1 MTENGKIT
9 NRDRLGFIRGKIG
22 SDRNWAIRAL
32 VVIYGN
38 QTNDEKNQGVAIH
51 NNRIGFSSLDS
62 KILTEL
68 ANFYLSRNF
77 LTDKQMQI
85 VFSRIRKYA
94 SQILHL
100 SDLEKLDPMI
110 EKEFQINPKP
120 KKGSK
125 SEQPAQI

>member
-1 MTENGKIT
+1 MTEDGKIT

-38 QTNDEKNQGVAIH
+38 QTNDEKNQGVAIYG
-51 NNRIGFSSLDS
+51 NKIGFNSIDS
-62 KILTEL
+62 KIMTEM

-77 LTDKQMQI
+77 LTDKQMAI

-94 SQILHL
+94 AQILHL
-100 SDLEKLDPMI
+100 SDLEKLDSMVR
-110 EKEFQINPKP
+110 KEYNIIINPK
-120 KKGSK
+120 KEKK
-125 SEQPAQI
+125 SEQPA